1 MTLDEARVRLSEAEI
16 ARAKAWGQ
24 FREYD
29 DKARK
34 AYINLLHV
42 ERGLRHAE
50 QTQVDGEEGVTN
62 EKDLSATECG
72 N

>member
-1 MTLDEARVRLSEAEI
+1 MTLDEARARLSEAEI

-29 DKARK
+29 DKARE

-42 ERGLRHAE
+42 EHGLRHAE
-50 QTQVDGEEGVTN
+50 QRMLKSGSVKGILRGARPN
-62 EKDLSATECG
+62 
-72 N
+72 